1 MRILIISTQFPYPSR
16 SGFEVRVYQLM
27 RQLARRHEVTLL
39 SYALP
44 EEGEDVAALAAEL
57 TVRVVERSASP
68 TKAKRAVQL
77 LSLASQLP
85 YACREV
91 RSQQMQRAIDEL
103 CARVQFDVIQ
113 LESVL
118 ACQFSL
124 PAGPKK
130 LLDEHNIEYELLRR
144 QSEQERSS
152 IRRVYSRVEHA
163 RVRRFEQSAWKRVD
177 GCLVTSERE
186 LEIVRRHA
194 PEIAAAVVPNG
205 VDLEYFQATDRPI
218 EPFSAVFNGVL
229 DYRPN
234 VDAALYL
241 VDQIW
246 PLVLEGCPQA
256 QLSLVGRTPAS
267 EKRRLRRPGVTVTGE
282 VADLRPYLDR
292 AAVVAVPI
300 RIGGGTRLK
309 VVESLALG
317 KAIVSSSLGCEGIAV
332 TPGRDLLIAD
342 DPRSF
347 AERILELFAN
357 EALRRELGRNGRA
370 LVEHEYSWDLAGEQI
385 ESLLEVLA
393 AQSVGRVR

>member
-1 MRILIISTQFPYPSR
+1 
-16 SGFEVRVYQLM
+16 
-27 RQLARRHEVTLL
+27 
-39 SYALP
+39 
-44 EEGEDVAALAAEL
+44 
-57 TVRVVERSASP
+57 
-68 TKAKRAVQL
+68 
-77 LSLASQLP
+77 
-85 YACREV
+85 
-91 RSQQMQRAIDEL
+91 
-103 CARVQFDVIQ
+103 VIQ

>member
-1 MRILIISTQFPYPSR
+1 
-16 SGFEVRVYQLM
+16 M

>member
-1 MRILIISTQFPYPSR
+1 VRILIISTQFPYPSR

>member
-1 MRILIISTQFPYPSR
+1 VRILIISTQFPYPSR

-292 AAVVAVPI
+292 AAVVAVGG
-300 RIGGGTRLK
+300 RVGGG
-309 VVESLALG
+309 
-317 KAIVSSSLGCEGIAV
+317 
-332 TPGRDLLIAD
+332 GR
-342 DPRSF
+342 P
-347 AERILELFAN
+347 EV
-357 EALRRELGRNGRA
+357 GVGRA
-370 LVEHEYSWDLAGEQI
+370 
-385 ESLLEVLA
+385 
-393 AQSVGRVR
+393 